1 MVIKRIFWVIILA
14 MVCSMSVMAQDFDQV
29 NVYNSFVKKY
39 DFASALGVL
48 SKMKP
53 KELTV
58 AMRKQKVILEIF
70 LEIENTPEEKT
81 NNVNLSTE
89 LTDIEKSNIR
99 RFYRNAQKYI
109 LENKPE
115 VARDILIYILY
126 INPDHWKAKLLLDKG
141 LDYPSG
147 SYKVFDVADRYFRR
161 SETYFLG
168 GNYLLAI
175 QDLEVLSVIDKENEQ
190 VFKRLG
196 SAYYMVNQKSDA
208 VDAWATALFLE
219 PSTVGLDQLISE
231 TKKQLEKEAL
241 AKLEKRKL
249 EQKSTV
255 SILDPQVMGVFKK
268 QSQALEMAN
277 TYKQK
282 GMKVLVNEKDDGKYE
297 VIISKKELSEKIGNK

>member
-1 MVIKRIFWVIILA
+1 MIIRRVFAVILA
-14 MVCSMSVMAQDFDQV
+14 TMLCTMPAMGQDFDQV
-29 NVYNSFVKKY
+29 NIYNNFVKKY

-48 SKMKP
+48 SKMSK

-58 AMRKQKVILEIF
+58 KMRKQKVLLELF
-70 LEIENTPEEKT
+70 LEVENTPEEKT

-89 LTDIEKSNIR
+89 LTEIEKSNIN
-99 RFYRNAQKYI
+99 RFYRNAQRYI
-109 LENKPE
+109 LEGQPE

-141 LDYPSG
+141 LDYPMG
-147 SYKVFDVADRYFRR
+147 SYKVFDVASRYFRR
-161 SETYFLG
+161 SETYFYG

-175 QDLEVLSVIDKENEQ
+175 QDLEVLSVIDKENDE

-196 SAYYMVNQKSDA
+196 SAYYMVDEKKKA

-219 PSTVGLDQLISE
+219 PGTKNLDGLITE
-231 TKKQLEKEAL
+231 TNKQLEKEAQ

-249 EQKSTV
+249 QQKSTV
-255 SILDPQVMGVFKK
+255 TILDPQVMGVFKK
-268 QSQALEMAN
+268 QNQALEMAN

-297 VIISKKELSEKIGNK
+297 VIISKKELAEKIGK